1 MFNQASRKFDE
12 IATLLRESHE
22 TNVANRWIIFCQFHE
37 EMEMLTAFLKA
48 FPFVG
53 TVLQYHGG
61 MSMKER
67 DEAIAESHTPSGKQ
81 DVILIQLQAGGTGL
95 NLQHYDRVIFIS
107 PWWTAALL
115 DQAMGRAVR
124 IGQKNVVKVYWLKLK
139 TESEETF
146 NIDSFIMDKADSKRD
161 LGQRFL
167 GFSVAPPRSCL
178 RERIAALD
186 AAVDAGA
193 ESLGRA

>member
-1 MFNQASRKFDE
+1 
-12 IATLLRESHE
+12 
-22 TNVANRWIIFCQFHE
+22 
-37 EMEMLTAFLKA
+37 
-48 FPFVG
+48 
-53 TVLQYHGG
+53 
-61 MSMKER
+61 MKER
-67 DEAIAESHTPSGKQ
+67 DEAIAESHVPSSGNKQ

-124 IGQKNVVKVYWLKLK
+124 IGQKNTVKVYWLKLK

-167 GFSVAPPRSCL
+167 GFSVAAPRSSL

-186 AAVDAGA
+186 AALEAA
-193 ESLGRA
+193 ESLGKA